1 MMEQNILI
9 MLRTQDSSLWK
20 ELVEIISSIEGVRL
34 QDPMDEGPWDIF
46 FMEIEENPDKAFSLI
61 RTMQST
67 GRAEHFFLTSRDAN
81 PEVLIQA
88 IKMGVKGFF
97 PQPINRED
105 VRAAILKIKE
115 EKFNVDLE
123 DTTLNRK
130 GKIINVLG
138 TKGGIGTTTISVNL
152 AASLAA
158 LEGDPSVVLVD
169 MNLHFGE
176 VPLFLGME
184 PVFDWV
190 EVIKNLSR
198 LDKTYLMSILLK
210 HPTGIHVLPAPAKFS
225 EEYSINQQN
234 IEDLFKAMQYIFDYV
249 VVDNGQSFY
258 GIAKGTIR
266 MSDTLLLVTLLSL
279 PCLINTR
286 KLQDTLQHLGCHLGY
301 PSEENIK
308 VILNRFVKN
317 SDISMKDGEKSI
329 NKKIFCTIPN
339 DYDIT
344 MRAINLG
351 KPIRMIDHGSE
362 ISNKFDELAYAI
374 SGKTVGKKLGLF
386 FRSRRH

>member
-1 MMEQNILI
+1 MTEKGISI
-9 MLRTQDSSLWK
+9 MLRVKDGRLWK
-20 ELVEIISSIEGVRL
+20 ELSEIITSIEGVRL

-46 FMEIEENPDKAFSLI
+46 FMDVEENPDKAFSLI

-67 GRAEHFFLTSRDAN
+67 RRAEHFFLTSRDADTKI
-81 PEVLIQA
+81 LLQA

-115 EKFNVDLE
+115 EKFKEDLE
-123 DTTLNRK
+123 DTGEDRK
-130 GKIINVLG
+130 GKIINVFG
-138 TKGGIGTTTISVNL
+138 TKGGIGTTTIAVNL
-152 AASLAA
+152 ATGLAA
-158 LEGDPSVVLVD
+158 LEGAPSVVLVD

-190 EVIKNLSR
+190 EVIKNISR

-210 HPTGIHVLPAPAKFS
+210 HPAGMYVLPAPAKFS
-225 EEYSINQQN
+225 HEYSINQQN

-249 VVDNGQSFY
+249 VVDNGQSFDS
-258 GIAKGTIR
+258 IEKAIIR

-279 PCLINTR
+279 PCLTNTR
-286 KLQDTLQHLGCHLGY
+286 KLQSTLRHLGY
-301 PSEENIK
+301 PSEESIK
-308 VILNRFVKN
+308 VIVNRFVKN
-317 SDISMKDGEKSI
+317 SDISLKDSEKSI

-339 DYDIT
+339 DYDTT

-351 KPIRMIDHGSE
+351 KPIRMMDHGSE
-362 ISNKFDELAYAI
+362 ISNKFMELAYAI
-374 SGKTVGKKLGLF
+374 SGKTEKKKLGLF

>member
-1 MMEQNILI
+1 MTEQNISI
-9 MLRTQDSSLWK
+9 MLRAKDGSIWK
-20 ELVEIISSIEGVRL
+20 ELSEILSSIEGVRL

-46 FMEIEENPDKAFSLI
+46 FMEVEENPDKAFSLI

-81 PEVLIQA
+81 PQVLIQA

-97 PQPINRED
+97 PQPINSED

-115 EKFNVDLE
+115 EKFKEDLE
-123 DTTLNRK
+123 DTGLDRK

-138 TKGGIGTTTISVNL
+138 TKGGIGTTTIAVNL

-190 EVIKNLSR
+190 EVTKNISR

-225 EEYSINQQN
+225 DEHSINQQN

-249 VVDNGQSFY
+249 VVDNGQSLY
-258 GIAKGTIR
+258 SIAKTTIR
-266 MSDTLLLVTLLSL
+266 MSDTLVLVTLLSL
-279 PCLINTR
+279 PCLINT
-286 KLQDTLQHLGCHLGY
+286 KKMQDTLLQLGCHLGY
-301 PSEENIK
+301 PSEESIK
-308 VILNRFVKN
+308 VIVNRFVKN
-317 SDISMKDGEKSI
+317 SDISLKDSEKSI
-329 NKKIFCTIPN
+329 NKKIFFTIPN

-362 ISNKFDELAYAI
+362 ISNKFVELAYAI
-374 SGKTVGKKLGLF
+374 SGKAGEKKLGHF
-386 FRSRRH
+386 FRFRRH

>member
-1 MMEQNILI
+1 MTEQNILI
-9 MLRTQDSSLWK
+9 MLRTQDGSLWK

-46 FMEIEENPDKAFSLI
+46 FMEVEENPDKAFSLI

-184 PVFDWV
+184 AVFDWV

-210 HPTGIHVLPAPAKFS
+210 HPSGIHVLPAPAKFS
-225 EEYSINQQN
+225 EEYSVNQQN

-308 VILNRFVKN
+308 VIVNRFVKN
-317 SDISMKDGEKSI
+317 SDISLKDGEKSI

-351 KPIRMIDHGSE
+351 KPACMIDHGSE
-362 ISNKFDELAYAI
+362 ISNKFVELAYAI
-374 SGKTVGKKLGLF
+374 SGKAGGKKLGLF